1 MQEPPPIAT
10 LLQQLETF
18 PQWLSQQLAAPDVD
32 WHCAP
37 GEGEWCLTEVM
48 CHLRDVDREVHQPRF
63 HAVLARDGAFLP
75 GAVAD
80 EWVEERA
87 YHLQDGPV
95 ALQMFLAARAETV
108 ALLPES
114 ESALWHRHGQH
125 SFFGPTS
132 MHELL
137 NLVVQHDLAH
147 REQVENLL
155 QAQASDRS
163 EEAL

>member
-1 MQEPPPIAT
+1 MQQPPPVTT
-10 LLQQLETF
+10 LLQQLESF
-18 PQWLSQQLAAPDVD
+18 PKWLSARLAGPTVD

-37 GEGEWCLTEVM
+37 AEDEWCLTEVM
-48 CHLRDVDREVHQPRF
+48 CHLRDVEREVHQPRF
-63 HAVLARDGAFLP
+63 LALLERDGAFLP

-95 ALQMFLAARAETV
+95 AHQMFLAARWETI
-108 ALLPES
+108 ALLPLPDS
-114 ESALWHRHGQH
+114 LLWQRRGQH
-125 SFFGPTS
+125 AYFGPTT

-147 REQVENLL
+147 YEQVE
-155 QAQASDRS
+155 
-163 EEAL
+163 

>member
-10 LLQQLETF
+10 LLQQLNTF
-18 PQWLSQQLAAPDVD
+18 PQWLSRQLAVPNID

-37 GEGEWCLTEVM
+37 AADEWCLTEVM
-48 CHLRDVDREVHQPRF
+48 CHLRDVEREVHQPRF
-63 HAVLARDGAFLP
+63 EAVLSRDDAFLP

-80 EWVEERA
+80 EWVDERA

-95 ALQMFLAARAETV
+95 ALQMFLTARAETI
-108 ALLPES
+108 ARLPKPD
-114 ESALWHRHGQH
+114 SALWQRHGQH

-147 REQVENLL
+147 REQVQKLL
-155 QAQASDRS
+155 QAQASGQS